1 VLCGYLRIALR
12 ISAFEISLQDFCFA
26 KISQGLREAFKDFL
40 DSLRLSYSIYI
51 SVSLS
56 IIMDDSEGISI
67 KRISP
72 ERGKYIS
79 PGQRPGY
86 KIAVIFKP

>member
-1 VLCGYLRIALR
+1 MLNIINIHPVICPPPP
-12 ISAFEISLQDFCFA
+12 
-26 KISQGLREAFKDFL
+26 
-40 DSLRLSYSIYI
+40 LSSSYAIYI

-56 IIMDDSEGISI
+56 IIMGDSEGISI